1 MAENLNA
8 SENKVGFDPSQMFLE
23 EIQQEDQ
30 LRRLEAAKKV
40 RIRTVYKQ
48 LNKAPSTSPSV
59 SKSVCQ
65 SKPFRHIGALA
76 H

>member
-48 LNKAPSTSPSV
+48 LNKTLECLVHRSVCTSIHI
-59 SKSVCQ
+59 SVCQ
-65 SKPFRHIGALA
+65 LVGLSK
-76 H
+76 

>member
-40 RIRTVYKQ
+40 RIRTDYKQ
-48 LNKAPSTSPSV
+48 LNKALEFFILRSVCTSIHL
-59 SKSVCQ
+59 SVCQ
-65 SKPFRHIGALA
+65 
-76 H
+76 